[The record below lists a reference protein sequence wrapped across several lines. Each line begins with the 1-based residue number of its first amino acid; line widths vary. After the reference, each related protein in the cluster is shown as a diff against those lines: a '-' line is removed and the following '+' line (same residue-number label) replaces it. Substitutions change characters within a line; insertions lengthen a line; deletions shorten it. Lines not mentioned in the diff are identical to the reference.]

1 MTNLARRLQPNT
13 PTLRLI
19 AMPDPI
25 DERRDT
31 PTLEAPPL
39 SESEPERKTNP
50 PDASAEAHAEAFVRD
65 ALRAPKGA
73 TAETI
78 KELAEHELVTL
89 YRTAIGMHESLLGA
103 SGLLEQNRRNTV
115 EDIARVVD
123 RGIDRVWERV
133 APRLDKQDGKIELLT
148 RQLAEVKKTL
158 TVALERVDELELAL
172 GLKEKRDAAEGSTPP
187 PAVAP

>member
-1 MTNLARRLQPNT
+1 MPND
-13 PTLRLI
+13 L
-19 AMPDPI
+19 

-103 SGLLEQNRRNTV
+103 SGLLEQNRNRTV
-115 EDIARVVD
+115 EDLALVVD
-123 RGIDRVWERV
+123 RGFDRIWERIG
-133 APRLDKQDGKIELLT
+133 PRLNRQDDKITTLQTEMAKLRQRLDDQERAMTAT
-148 RQLAEVKKTL
+148 REALASVEKK
-158 TVALERVDELELAL
+158 LEE
-172 GLKEKRDAAEGSTPP
+172 DAARSAETPSSP
-187 PAVAP
+187 TG